1 MSPSPYRRP
10 PRLKVSDSRHRVGD
24 VITRGKTR
32 WLIREINGQNVRLDA
47 ANSENAII
55 WRTTLDK
62 LPTPTKE
69 KNR

>member
-10 PRLKVSDSRHRVGD
+10 SKLHIDDLRHRVGD

-32 WLIREINGQNVRLDA
+32 WLIREINGQKVRLDA

-62 LPTPTKE
+62 LPAPTKE